1 MRVARVAARDRAP
14 GPTRVLA
21 AVLALALAT
30 AACAGPDPAPPAP
43 SPAGGL
49 PRPDGVQD
57 PAVLPS
63 APASGAP
70 SCDAT
75 ASFRPT
81 GALPPPGRP
90 PAGSTMARIVQR
102 GRLIVGS
109 SQNTYLFGHRDPQ
122 TAELV
127 GFEIDLAREF
137 ARALFGDPDRIQ
149 FRTMTAAER
158 IPALR
163 SGEVDMVVRTT
174 TMTCE
179 RWQEIAFS
187 SEYYTGGQR
196 LLVPAGSP
204 IRSIADLGGKKVCA
218 SIGST
223 NIVAIAALP
232 AKPVPVAAVDALDC
246 LVLLQQGQIDAI
258 STDYAILAGF
268 AAQDPSTR
276 IVGDPF
282 VAAPYGVGIAKE
294 AEDLV
299 RFVNGVL
306 EQVRQNGTWRAIYA
320 RWLSSLGPVPAPP
333 VARYRD

>member
-1 MRVARVAARDRAP
+1 MRALVVVALVAAL
-14 GPTRVLA
+14 TLA
-21 AVLALALAT
+21 GCGGSGASR
-30 AACAGPDPAPPAP
+30 PAPP
-43 SPAGGL
+43 PAGGL
-49 PRPDGVQD
+49 PRPVGVQD

-63 APASGAP
+63 ASGSAAPA
-70 SCDAT
+70 CDAT
-75 ASFRPT
+75 ASLRPV
-81 GALPPPGRP
+81 GALPPPGQP
-90 PAGSTMARIVQR
+90 PAGSTMAKIVQR
-102 GRLIVGS
+102 GRLIVGA

-127 GFEIDLAREF
+127 GFEIDLAKEL
-137 ARALFGDPDRIQ
+137 ARALFGDPNRIQ

-158 IPALR
+158 IPALK
-163 SGEVDMVVRTT
+163 SGEVDMVVRAT

-179 RWQEIAFS
+179 RWQEISFS
-187 SEYYTGGQR
+187 TEYYTGGQR

-204 IRSIADLGGKKVCA
+204 IRSIDDLGGKKVCA

-232 AKPVPVAAVDALDC
+232 ARPVPVAAPDALDC

-258 STDYAILAGF
+258 STDSAILAGF

-276 IVGDPF
+276 IVGSEF
-282 VAAPYGVGIAKE
+282 VAAPYGVAMAKNTP
-294 AEDLV
+294 DLV

-306 EQVRQNGTWRAIYA
+306 EQLRQNGTWRAIYA

-333 VARYRD
+333 AARYQD